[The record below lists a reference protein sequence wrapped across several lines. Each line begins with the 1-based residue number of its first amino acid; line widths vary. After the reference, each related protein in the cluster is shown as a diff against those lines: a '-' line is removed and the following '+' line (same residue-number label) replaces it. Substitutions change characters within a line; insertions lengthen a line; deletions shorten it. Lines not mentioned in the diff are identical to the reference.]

1 MMLILSC
8 STVTLSQDDKK
19 KQKKQV
25 PQGVPVLWRQPDDIR
40 SRDLFLGPGGA
51 SMKPDVSSV
60 TFIKEEKGG
69 YSKKYRVKDGQGR
82 VWVAKLG
89 KEAQSETAA
98 VRLVW
103 AAGYVTEINYLAP
116 RLTIEGKGTF
126 ENVRLEARP
135 ANVERF
141 DEWMWTENPFVGKRD
156 LQGLKVLMA
165 LMENWD
171 LKDDNNRILV
181 VKNGNRTELQ
191 YIVSDLG
198 TTFGKTGGQKSPI
211 AFIKSI
217 KGSRNEP
224 DDYVNDEFID
234 EVQGN
239 TVRLDYDG
247 KNASLMRNITIED
260 AKWIGGLLARLSD
273 RQIQDAFRAANYS
286 SEEVRLLTT
295 AVRKRINELVNLGFA
310 PKVEHHSWIGSV
322 QGAVATW
329 SVISMRYF
337 LTILDFHGWTR
348 SLPLP
353 VLTRSKCDSYFRGQ
367 AVNLQPQSAAGR
379 S

>member
-1 MMLILSC
+1 MNQSFKTRAVILALILILS
-8 STVTLSQDDKK
+8 SANVTLSQDE
-19 KQKKQV
+19 KQKKQ
-25 PQGVPVLWRQPDDIR
+25 PPEGVPILWREPGDIR
-40 SRDLFLGPGGA
+40 SRDLLLGPGGA
-51 SMKPDVSSV
+51 AMKPDLSRI

-69 YSKKYRVKDGQGR
+69 YSKKYRVKDGKGR

-103 AAGYVTEINYLAP
+103 AVGYVTEVNYLVP
-116 RLTIEGKGTF
+116 RLTIDGKGTF

-135 ANVERF
+135 ENVKRF
-141 DEWMWTENPFVGKRD
+141 DEWTWTTNPFAGKRE

-171 LKDDNNRILV
+171 IKDSNNRILV
-181 VKNGNRTELQ
+181 VRNGGRNELH

-224 DDYVNDEFID
+224 DDYAGDAFID
-234 EVQGN
+234 QVEGN
-239 TVRLDYDG
+239 KVRLDYDG
-247 KNASLMRNITIED
+247 KNGDLMRNISIED
-260 AKWIGGLLARLSD
+260 ARWIGGLLSRLSD

-286 SEEVRLLTT
+286 SEQVQLLAG
-295 AVRKRINELVNLGFA
+295 AVRKRINQL
-310 PKVEHHSWIGSV
+310 
-322 QGAVATW
+322 
-329 SVISMRYF
+329 
-337 LTILDFHGWTR
+337 
-348 SLPLP
+348 
-353 VLTRSKCDSYFRGQ
+353 
-367 AVNLQPQSAAGR
+367 VNLQPQSAMGR
-379 S
+379 P